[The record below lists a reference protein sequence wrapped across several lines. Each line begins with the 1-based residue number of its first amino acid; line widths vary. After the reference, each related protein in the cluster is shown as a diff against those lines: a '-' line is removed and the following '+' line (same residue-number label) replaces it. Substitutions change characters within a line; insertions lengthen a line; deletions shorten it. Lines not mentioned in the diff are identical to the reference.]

1 MISEPYD
8 VLLIGCGK
16 IMGDPLLAQPTNHIA
31 CICKQKNLRIVGC
44 VDIDRNKALRV
55 GRLLG
60 CSVYYNIEK
69 AIKNKTYDLVVIA
82 SPDYMHFGQIKTT
95 LASQTPPKL
104 IFVEKPVCLNHD
116 QLTEL
121 SHLTSTSN
129 VPLLVN
135 HSRRL
140 DHRYKKLREKIKSR
154 FLGEIICANATY
166 YNGWLHNGI
175 HVLDT
180 LFYLFSDQINWSQTR
195 YAHSSDYVDD
205 FSLDATGAFLQSKGK
220 VNISAF
226 QEKYFQLLEFDLLFS
241 EGRVKLQNFGD
252 ECSLYRV
259 FQNEIGEKVL
269 KPEKADFFLGDL
281 KTPLDN
287 AYDAISI
294 YLESGRSDLISE
306 FSFETV
312 RPAMLNLLQVK
323 ETIQNA

>member
-1 MISEPYD
+1 
-8 VLLIGCGK
+8 
-16 IMGDPLLAQPTNHIA
+16 MGDPLLAQPTNHIA
-31 CICKQKNLRIVGC
+31 CIRKQKNLRIVGC

-60 CSVYYNIEK
+60 CSVYYNIEN
-69 AIKNKTYDLVVIA
+69 AIKNKRYDLVVIA
-82 SPDYMHFGQIKTT
+82 SPDHMHFDQIKTT
-95 LASQTPPKL
+95 LVSRIPPKL
-104 IFVEKPVCLNHD
+104 IFVEKPVCINQD

-121 SHLTSTSN
+121 SHLISTLN

-140 DHRYKKLREKIKSR
+140 DRRYKKLREKIKSR
-154 FLGEIICANATY
+154 FLGEIISANATY

-180 LFYLFSDQINWSQTR
+180 LIYLFADHINWSRTR
-195 YAHSSDYVDD
+195 YAHASDYADD
-205 FSLDATGAFLQSKGK
+205 FSLDATGAFLQSNGQ

-226 QEKYFQLLEFDLLFS
+226 QEKHFQLLEFDLLFS
-241 EGRVKLQNFGD
+241 KGRVKLENFGD

-269 KPEKADFFLGDL
+269 KLEKADFFLGGTE
-281 KTPLDN
+281 TPLDN

-312 RPAMLNLLQVK
+312 RPTMLNLLRVK
-323 ETIQNA
+323 ETIQDA